1 MKHDNSK
8 SDDFL
13 VDPALEEY
21 SQLHTSE
28 EHDLLHDLDR
38 QTHIKVLMPRMISG
52 HLQGSFLAMLI
63 KMAKPHRI
71 LELGTF
77 TGYATLCMAMAMPD
91 DCSITT
97 LEKNPELACMAGEY
111 FVKSGLGNR
120 IHQVVGE
127 AKEKIELLTELY
139 DFVFIDAD
147 KKNNQFYFEAIMP
160 KVKKGGFILVD
171 NVLWDGKVISSD
183 APADRDTVA
192 IRDFNDFVQAD
203 KRVKNILLPF
213 RDGIMIMQK
222 I

>member
-8 SDDFL
+8 NDDFL
-13 VDPALEEY
+13 VNPVLEEY
-21 SQLHTSE
+21 SLLHTSE

-91 DCSITT
+91 DCVITT
-97 LEKNPELACMAGEY
+97 LEKSPELACMAGEY
-111 FVKSGLGNR
+111 FEKSGLGNR
-120 IHQVVGE
+120 IHQQIGD
-127 AKEKIELLTELY
+127 AKENVPLLNEMY

-147 KKNNQFYFEAIMP
+147 KKNNRFYYETLLP
-160 KVKKGGFILVD
+160 KVNTGGFILVD
-171 NVLWDGKVISSD
+171 NVLWDGKVVPSD
-183 APADRDTVA
+183 APEDKDTVA

-203 KRVKNILLPF
+203 KRVKNLLLPF